1 MSDLYDMH
9 TNLSEDEIN
18 QFESWMNGV
27 TPPSI
32 KNTLS
37 CYQLQTSRKNY
48 QSILSETE
56 PSYIYC
62 GATGGG
68 RNHMIYYKSRD
79 QNVYIL
85 CFYIQE
91 FTSYWAVDNQ
101 WEKHIKYESI

>member
-1 MSDLYDMH
+1 MH

-27 TPPSI
+27 TPQSI